1 MLLLASNES
10 KANNIP
16 PYSNEIYSAQYK
28 PKCVEIIQIFVIN
41 LINAPIWGNYSW
53 MLGCR
58 AFQ

>member
-41 LINAPIWGNYSW
+41 LINARFGVIIR
-53 MLGCR
+53 GC
-58 AFQ
+58 